1 MREWSEIV
9 EDVQTNWWIYAS
21 MPFLAG
27 LIGYVTKL
35 VAIKMMFRPH
45 KYKGIKPF
53 GWQGIIPRRAPEM
66 VAVLCETLT
75 GRLVSAG
82 DIVSKVDGKDLAKR
96 IDRPL
101 RKEIARIVPLV
112 AEEHQ
117 PALWH
122 VLPGPARDLVIQRAQ
137 DTAIGLVP
145 KLVKTIRKN
154 IDDVFDLQEMV
165 TQEFLSDPDILE
177 SMFLDVGKLE
187 FRFIRRSGLAFG
199 FAIGFLQAGLW
210 AATHSPFVMPVFGLF
225 IGWFTDWAALR
236 LIFNPKEPKKYFGLV
251 TWHGL
256 FLKHRISVSEEYGR
270 LIASRV
276 LTSERVVRSM
286 FNGPSQQRMV
296 DLVAP
301 LVQNALRDELVDI
314 EKHVRREFGRLAP
327 RELDELG
334 VGELT
339 FGGVLGVLGNAVTRP
354 VREAAGVGLDIAQV
368 GPMAQT
374 TSEEFVAV
382 LPALLADSYDYLDD
396 RLQIESLMSEK
407 MAQMTPQQFEGVLR
421 PAFQADEKTL
431 IAVGAVLG
439 FLVGELQVFLV
450 EHLTHDP
457 SKAEA
462 VARLLGP

>member
-9 EDVQTNWWIYAS
+9 DDIQTNWWVYAS

-45 KYKGIKPF
+45 TFKGIGPI
-53 GWQGIIPRRAPEM
+53 GWQGIIPRRAAQM
-66 VAVLCETLT
+66 VEVLCETLT
-75 GRLVSAG
+75 GRLVNAG
-82 DIVSKVDGKDLAKR
+82 DIVSKVDGKELARR

-101 RKEIARIVPLV
+101 RKEIARIVPIV

-122 VLPGPARDLVIQRAQ
+122 VLPGPARDMVIQRAQ
-137 DTAIGLVP
+137 ETAIDMVP
-145 KLVKTIRKN
+145 KLVKRVRKN

-165 TQEFLSDPDILE
+165 TREFLSDPDILE

-187 FRFIRRSGLAFG
+187 FRFIRRSGLCFG
-199 FAIGFLQAGLW
+199 FGIGFLQAALW
-210 AATHSPFVMPVFGLF
+210 AATHSPLVMPLFGLF

-236 LIFNPKEPKKYFGLV
+236 LIFNPKEPRKYFGLV
-251 TWHGL
+251 TWQGL

-270 LIASRV
+270 LIATRV

-286 FNGPSQQRMV
+286 FNGPSQQRMI

-301 LVQNALRDELVDI
+301 MVQKALREELVDI
-314 EKHVRREFGRLAP
+314 EQHIRRELGRFAP
-327 RELDELG
+327 VDLESAGASELSLG
-334 VGELT
+334 S
-339 FGGVLGVLGNAVTRP
+339 VLGVLGSAVTRP
-354 VREAAGVGLDIAQV
+354 VREAAGLGLDLAQV

-374 TSEEFVAV
+374 TAEEFVAV
-382 LPALLADSYDYLDD
+382 LPGILDGSFGYLDD
-396 RLQIESLMSEK
+396 RLQIEALMSEK
-407 MAQMTPQQFEGVLR
+407 MAQMTPEQFEGVLR

-450 EHLTHDP
+450 EHLTH
-457 SKAEA
+457 
-462 VARLLGP
+462 

>member
-1 MREWSEIV
+1 VREWSEIV
-9 EDVQTNWWIYAS
+9 EDVQTNWWIYAA
-21 MPFLAG
+21 MPFVAG
-27 LIGYVTKL
+27 LIGYFTKL
-35 VAIKMMFRPH
+35 VAIRMMFRPH
-45 KYKGIKPF
+45 QYKGIRPF
-53 GWQGIIPRRAPEM
+53 GWQGIIPRRAAQM
-66 VAVLCETLT
+66 VEVLCETLT
-75 GRLVSAG
+75 GRLVSTQ
-82 DIVSKVDGKDLAKR
+82 DIVSKVDGKELAKR

-112 AEEHQ
+112 AEEYQ
-117 PALWH
+117 PAMWRM
-122 VLPGPARDLVIQRAQ
+122 LPGPAHDLVVQRAQ
-137 DTAIGLVP
+137 DTAVELVP
-145 KLVKTIRKN
+145 KLVKKIQKN

-165 TQEFLSDPDILE
+165 TAEFLSDPDILE

-187 FRFIRRSGLAFG
+187 FQFIRRSGLMFG
-199 FAIGFLQAGLW
+199 FFIGFLQAALW

-236 LIFNPKEPKKYFGLV
+236 LIFNPKEPTKYLFGLI
-251 TWHGL
+251 TWQGL
-256 FLKHRISVSEEYGR
+256 FLKHRISVSQEYGT

-286 FNGPSQQRMV
+286 FAGPSRQKMV

-301 LVQNALRDELVDI
+301 LIQDAMRDELTDI

-327 RELDELG
+327 PELEELG

-339 FGGVLGVLGNAVTRP
+339 FGSVLGVFSNAVSRP
-354 VREAAGVGLDIAQV
+354 VRQAAGVGLDIAQV

-374 TSEEFVAV
+374 TAEEFVAV
-382 LPALLADSYDYLDD
+382 LPDLLSNSFEYLDD
-396 RLQIESLMSEK
+396 RLQIEALMSEK
-407 MAQMTPQQFEGVLR
+407 MAQMTPEQFEGVLR

-450 EHLTHDP
+450 EHL
-457 SKAEA
+457 S
-462 VARLLGP
+462 R